1 MWGTGKTGVNQM
13 QLLIPTKLV
22 GSWVWVKLV
31 LATRRALCGVAKVLK
46 ETPRSLFSDYVGAK
60 SGWSFE
66 W

>member
-1 MWGTGKTGVNQM
+1 M

-31 LATRRALCGVAKVLK
+31 LATRRALCSVAKVLK